1 MAGLFGLCGKASP
14 YVTLSLGSEK
24 RSTACIK
31 SAGNSMV
38 VFDEALSLNKNLLD
52 AALRVHVYDKGLVSD
67 SLLGECTVNLHRLN
81 MGEDFESDAAQVSFA
96 AS

>member
-1 MAGLFGLCGKASP
+1 MSGFFGLSGKASP
-14 YVTLSLGSEK
+14 YVMLSLGSEK
-24 RSTACIK
+24 RSTACK
-31 SAGNSMV
+31 KCAGNSNV

>member
-1 MAGLFGLCGKASP
+1 M
-14 YVTLSLGSEK
+14 
-24 RSTACIK
+24 
-31 SAGNSMV
+31 
-38 VFDEALSLNKNLLD
+38 FDEALSLNKNLLD

-81 MGEDFESDAAQVSFA
+81 MGEDFESDAGQVSFA